1 MIYLKKR
8 RLIALGLM
16 ASGAAL
22 SRPVQA
28 AEQDPLPPAAASSAL
43 SGTATTAVPFP
54 TVEEGNKTLGVTEQK
69 MLPNQRITGIAN
81 PSCDLLNS
89 PRSVACVG
97 GYEGT
102 KPSNRV
108 ERAVM
113 GAATIFATDH
123 DQMIS
128 DPRAWAQNK
137 ATYWALAAG
146 NSTIN
151 QALKKIPF
159 FAQTTIGL
167 NWDSR
172 AEPSLY
178 LDSFMK
184 LATLGKD
191 GVGDPKGIVFSQ
203 VRYSGALNIDGSTL
217 NAGLGA
223 RYRIG
228 DDAMVGINGFWDYR
242 IVNYTTPY
250 SRFGV
255 GLEAFWKDFEMHT
268 NGYISGSQ
276 THILSDTSTS
286 TTYERV
292 VPGWDL
298 ELAYRLPDYPQLAF
312 FVKGFVWDYYSR
324 TDNTGVGG
332 GANWQ
337 MNPHMNL
344 EASVSNEVPAYLT
357 TAPSTNND
365 SVYASIKFKYTFQP
379 VVFGRRDYK
388 KTMLTGMTQ
397 PVRRRYDVLLEQYS
411 KNKSVGTLTVTIS
424 GV

>member
-1 MIYLKKR
+1 MKKR
-8 RLIALGLM
+8 KLLALGLITT
-16 ASGAAL
+16 SAAL
-22 SRPVQA
+22 SHPVQA
-28 AEQDPLPPAAASSAL
+28 AEQNAAPPGS
-43 SGTATTAVPFP
+43 ATTTLSFP
-54 TVEEGNKTLGVTEQK
+54 TIEEGGNTVDGPQQQI
-69 MLPNQRITGIAN
+69 LPNQRDTGTAN
-81 PSCDLLNS
+81 LNCDLLNA

-102 KPSNRV
+102 KPSNGV

-113 GAATIFATDH
+113 DAATLFAAEH

-128 DPRAWAQNK
+128 DPRTWAQNK

-146 NSTIN
+146 NRTIN
-151 QALKKIPF
+151 AAIKKIPF
-159 FAQTTIGL
+159 FAQTTVGV

-172 AEPSLY
+172 SEPSLY

-191 GVGDPKGIVFSQ
+191 TVGDPKGIVFSQ
-203 VRYSGALNIDGSTL
+203 VRYSGALNTNGSTL
-217 NAGLGA
+217 NTGLGA

-228 DDAMVGINGFWDYR
+228 NDAMIGVNGFWDYR
-242 IVNYTTPY
+242 IVNYTSPY
-250 SRFGV
+250 SKIGI
-255 GLEAFWKDFEMHT
+255 GLEGFWKDLEMHT

-276 THILSDTSTS
+276 TRTISDTSTS

-298 ELAYRLPDYPQLAF
+298 GLAYRLPNYPQLAF

-357 TAPSTNND
+357 TSPSTNND
-365 SVYASIKFKYTFQP
+365 SVYASLRFKYTFQP
-379 VVFGRRDYK
+379 VEFGKRDYK
-388 KTMLTGMTQ
+388 KTMLTDMTQ
-397 PVRRRYDVLLEQYS
+397 PVRRRYEVLLERYTI
-411 KNKSVGTLTVTIS
+411 NKGSNSSPSNSTPYRIIVSS
-424 GV
+424 GQ

>member
-1 MIYLKKR
+1 MKKR
-8 RLIALGLM
+8 KLLALGLITT
-16 ASGAAL
+16 SAAL
-22 SRPVQA
+22 SNPIQA
-28 AEQDPLPPAAASSAL
+28 AEQNAAPPGS
-43 SGTATTAVPFP
+43 ATTTLSFP
-54 TVEEGNKTLGVTEQK
+54 TIEEGGNTVDGPQQQI
-69 MLPNQRITGIAN
+69 LPNQRDTGTAN
-81 PSCDLLNS
+81 LNCDLLN
-89 PRSVACVG
+89 A
-97 GYEGT
+97 
-102 KPSNRV
+102 PSNGV

-113 GAATIFATDH
+113 DAATLFAAEH

-128 DPRAWAQNK
+128 DPRTWAQNK

-146 NSTIN
+146 NRTIN
-151 QALKKIPF
+151 AAIKKIPF
-159 FAQTTIGL
+159 FAQTTVGV

-172 AEPSLY
+172 SEPSLY

-191 GVGDPKGIVFSQ
+191 TVGDPKGIVFSQ
-203 VRYSGALNIDGSTL
+203 VRYSGALNTNGSTL
-217 NAGLGA
+217 NTGLGA

-228 DDAMVGINGFWDYR
+228 NDAMIGVNGFWDYR
-242 IVNYTTPY
+242 IVNYTSPY
-250 SRFGV
+250 SKIGI
-255 GLEAFWKDFEMHT
+255 GLEGFWKDLEMHT

-276 THILSDTSTS
+276 TRTISDTSTS

-298 ELAYRLPDYPQLAF
+298 ELAYRLPNYPQLAF

-357 TAPSTNND
+357 TSPSTNND
-365 SVYASIKFKYTFQP
+365 SVYASLRFKYTFQP
-379 VVFGRRDYK
+379 VEFGKRDYK
-388 KTMLTGMTQ
+388 KTMLTDMTQ
-397 PVRRRYDVLLEQYS
+397 PVRRRYEVLLERYTI
-411 KNKSVGTLTVTIS
+411 NKGSNSSPSNSTPYRIIVSS
-424 GV
+424 GQ

>member
-1 MIYLKKR
+1 VH
-8 RLIALGLM
+8 
-16 ASGAAL
+16 
-22 SRPVQA
+22 PVRA
-28 AEQDPLPPAAASSAL
+28 AEQDAIPPAAVPTGLTGSK
-43 SGTATTAVPFP
+43 TTVVPFP
-54 TVEEGNKTLGVTEQK
+54 TLDQGEKSLGGSQQQ
-69 MLPNQRITGIAN
+69 LPPSQRVTGIAN
-81 PSCDLLNS
+81 PNCDLLNA
-89 PRSVACVG
+89 PRSIACVG

-102 KPSNRV
+102 KPSNGV

-113 GAATIFATDH
+113 GAATMFATEH

-128 DPRAWAQNK
+128 DPRTWAQNK

-151 QALKKIPF
+151 QAIRKIPF

-172 AEPSLY
+172 SEPSLY

-191 GVGDPKGIVFSQ
+191 AQGDPKGIVFSQ
-203 VRYSGALNIDGSTL
+203 VRYSGALNTDGSTF
-217 NAGLGA
+217 NTGLGA

-228 DDAMVGINGFWDYR
+228 NDAMVGVNGFWDYR

-255 GLEAFWKDFEMHT
+255 GLEGFWKDLELHT

-276 THILSDTSTS
+276 THILSDTDTS

-292 VPGWDL
+292 VPGWDI

-357 TAPSTNND
+357 TAPSNNNG
-365 SVYASIKFKYTFQP
+365 SVYASLRFKYTFQP
-379 VVFGRRDYK
+379 VEFGKRDYK
-388 KTMLTGMTQ
+388 KTMLTDMTQ
-397 PVRRRYDVLLEQYS
+397 PVRRRYEVLLERYT
-411 KNKSVGTLTVTIS
+411 KNKSNGALTVTAS
-424 GV
+424 GI